1 MGCLT
6 WSRDPV
12 SILLLITGFVI
23 LAGHPPRHA
32 SLGEYDCEPLLLG
45 ASPPK
50 ELPPVWRL
58 LFLPPKNIITHKYV
72 RAINIEVL

>member
-23 LAGHPPRHA
+23 LAGQPLRHA
-32 SLGEYDCEPLLLG
+32 SLGEYAPVVRSESTQG
-45 ASPPK
+45 AAAGLAAAVSSPK
-50 ELPPVWRL
+50 EYNYTEV
-58 LFLPPKNIITHKYV
+58 HKGTMV
-72 RAINIEVL
+72 Q